1 MGAYG
6 PLRIN
11 QPIEIDVKEPGRE
24 GTYRSRV
31 EGISGDGLVL
41 AAPYKNSEVV
51 HLPRGTE
58 VTVTYYDQVAVYF
71 VDCLVMSYTMGHVPT
86 IVLGSPVNSKR
97 VQRRN
102 FVRVDTKIPVLY
114 TLLDADMKPVAE
126 QYNATTIDISGG
138 GIMLCTDDGKIQQG
152 DSLELLALL
161 NADTTVSAIGK
172 AVRVMD
178 NVTGKNKKSIGVEF
192 SLIEE
197 RERDKIIRYIFN
209 QQRELRQ
216 RGLL

>member
-1 MGAYG
+1 MGVYG

-11 QPIEIDVKEPGRE
+11 QPVEIEIKEPEYE
-24 GTYRSRV
+24 GSYRSRV
-31 EGISGDGLVL
+31 EGISGDRLVL

-58 VTVTYYDQVAVYF
+58 VTITYYDQVAVYF
-71 VDCLVMSYTMGHVPT
+71 VDCLVMSYDLGHVPT
-86 IVLGSPVNSKR
+86 IVLGSPINSKR

-102 FVRVDTKIPVLY
+102 FVRLDTRLPLHYV
-114 TLLDADMKPVAE
+114 LLDEDMKPLS
-126 QYNATTIDISGG
+126 QQFSATTIDISGG
-138 GIMLCTDDGKIQQG
+138 GLMFSTENAVKRG
-152 DSLELLALL
+152 DLLELQCYL
-161 NADTTVSAIGK
+161 NNDTTVTAIGK
-172 AVRVMD
+172 ILRVIDDVRD
-178 NVTGKNKKSIGVEF
+178 KNKKSVGVEF
-192 SLIEE
+192 TLVEE